1 MLQFGSLKFGVKTPA
16 PPVEALRSHQMRLV
30 GSHGVQRTGSVF
42 TIFWGLPPCCLGG
55 HEIYFIVLTVSEFDK
70 CRYSTVYL
78 TFKYK
83 FFNFV
88 FLAIFCAFFCGEF
101 LSFRSGSVS
110 SMRIRHQEVSH
121 NADPEPPHCFRK

>member
-1 MLQFGSLKFGVKTPA
+1 
-16 PPVEALRSHQMRLV
+16 MRLV

-55 HEIYFIVLTVSEFDK
+55 HEIYFIVFTVSEFDK

-88 FLAIFCAFFCGEF
+88 FLAIFLRIF
-101 LSFRSGSVS
+101 LRRVF
-110 SMRIRHQEVSH
+110 I
-121 NADPEPPHCFRK
+121 F